1 MKEKIQAEIAAATK
15 KLHDLEI
22 AKAKVEAR
30 LETLREML
38 DIWPDNPLTKRRSGA
53 RNRTLKDEWRH
64 VLWMMMKHYADGA
77 NYDELHALTQA
88 AGISIQKA
96 NLRGHMG
103 NYKAAEYVE
112 SPRPGLFV
120 VTQKGAELAL
130 EKDDAE
136 TAKSDPASSGMDD
149 QGSGLRPAGP
159 QGASP
164 GTSTSNPSPRDDD
177 HSDPFAP
184 VSLDDDYVS
193 FDDDEVPF

>member
-1 MKEKIQAEIAAATK
+1 MKEKIQAQIDAATE

-38 DIWPDNPLTKRRSGA
+38 DIWPDNPPTKRRNGT

-64 VLWMMMKHYADGA
+64 VLWMMMKHYPDGA
-77 NYDELHALTQA
+77 NYDELHALTQT

-103 NYKAAEYVE
+103 NYKAAEYVD

-130 EKDDAE
+130 EKEDGESAM
-136 TAKSDPASSGMDD
+136 SDPASSEVGG
-149 QGSGLRPAGP
+149 QRSGLRHAAPPGS
-159 QGASP
+159 SP
-164 GTSTSNPSPRDDD
+164 GTSASSPSPFDDD
-177 HSDPFAP
+177 HSDPFGH
-184 VSLDDDYVS
+184 VSL
-193 FDDDEVPF
+193 DDDEVPF